1 MDMCMTVAKKLSAAL
16 RAHGEA
22 VRYLVFGAL
31 TTLLNMALY
40 ALFQAWIGYQAAN
53 SWGNV
58 LDNALCI
65 LFAYATN
72 RRFVF
77 GSRTRGRA
85 AVQEFGRFVAC
96 RLGTML
102 LDAGVMVAGGNW
114 LAPQGQ
120 ALVLAVLGPWLRA
133 SDGVIL
139 GVGGSVA
146 YGAEQAALALW
157 GLGVKVFSN
166 LLVIVL
172 NYLFSKLLIFQKNN
186 GAAPLDGNSK
196 KRR

>member
-1 MDMCMTVAKKLSAAL
+1 MYKTISAGGMCMNNTVSRAL
-16 RAHGEA
+16 G
-22 VRYLVFGAL
+22 F
-31 TTLLNMALY
+31 
-40 ALFQAWIGYQAAN
+40 I
-53 SWGNV
+53 
-58 LDNALCI
+58 
-65 LFAYATN
+65 
-72 RRFVF
+72 
-77 GSRTRGRA
+77 SRHRRA
-85 AVQEFGRFVAC
+85 ASGA
-96 RLGTML
+96 
-102 LDAGVMVAGGNW
+102 
-114 LAPQGQ
+114 

-146 YGAEQAALALW
+146 YGAREAALALW
-157 GLGVKVFSN
+157 GLGVKAFSN

>member
-40 ALFQAWIGYQAAN
+40 ALFQALFGYQAAN

-102 LDAGVMVAGGNW
+102 LDAAVVLAGGNW

-120 ALVLAVLGPWLRA
+120 ALVLAVLGPWLA
-133 SDGVIL
+133 APGG
-139 GVGGSVA
+139 GVGAGGEA
-146 YGAEQAALALW
+146 AALALW
-157 GLGVKVFSN
+157 GLGVKAFSN

-172 NYLFSKLLIFQKNN
+172 NYLFSKLLIFQKPA
-186 GAAPLDGNSK
+186 G
-196 KRR
+196 REQ

>member
-1 MDMCMTVAKKLSAAL
+1 MTVTQKILSAV
-16 RAHGEA
+16 RAHSEA
-22 VRYLVFGAL
+22 LRYLVFGVL

-40 ALFQAWIGYQAAN
+40 AVFQAWFGYQAAN

-58 LDNALCI
+58 LDNILCI

-85 AVQEFGRFVAC
+85 AAAEFGRFVAC
-96 RLGTML
+96 RLGTMA
-102 LDAGVMVAGGNW
+102 LDACIMVAGGNW

-120 ALVLAVLGPWLRA
+120 ALVLAGPGPRLTPPGRGLPGGRGGRGPWA
-133 SDGVIL
+133 A
-139 GVGGSVA
+139 GGPPA
-146 YGAEQAALALW
+146 PA
-157 GLGVKVFSN
+157 GLGVKAFSN

-172 NYLFSKLLIFQKNN
+172 NYLFSKLLIFQKPA
-186 GAAPLDGNSK
+186 G
-196 KRR
+196 REQQ

>member
-1 MDMCMTVAKKLSAAL
+1 MLMTVAKKLSAAL

-22 VRYLVFGAL
+22 LRYLVFGVL

-40 ALFQAWIGYQAAN
+40 ALFQALFGYQAAN

-77 GSRTRGRA
+77 ASRTRGRA
-85 AVQEFGRFVAC
+85 AVREFGRFVAC

-102 LDAGVMVAGGNW
+102 LDAAVVLAGGNW

-120 ALVLAVLGPWLRA
+120 ALVLAVLGPWLTA
-133 SDGVIL
+133 SGGGVLGAGGGAADGA
-139 GVGGSVA
+139 G
-146 YGAEQAALALW
+146 EAALALW
-157 GLGVKVFSN
+157 GLGVKAFSN

-172 NYLFSKLLIFQKNN
+172 NYLFSKLLIFQKPA
-186 GAAPLDGNSK
+186 G
-196 KRR
+196 REQ

>member
-40 ALFQAWIGYQAAN
+40 ALFQAWFGYQAAN

-58 LDNALCI
+58 LDNALWI

>member
-1 MDMCMTVAKKLSAAL
+1 MTVTQKILSAV
-16 RAHGEA
+16 RAHSEA
-22 VRYLVFGAL
+22 LRYLVFGAL

-40 ALFQAWIGYQAAN
+40 AVFQAWFGYQAAN

-58 LDNALCI
+58 LDNILCI

-85 AVQEFGRFVAC
+85 AAAEFGRFVAC
-96 RLGTML
+96 RLGTMA
-102 LDAGVMVAGGNW
+102 LDACIMVAGGNW

-120 ALVLAVLGPWLRA
+120 ALVLAVLGPWLTA
-133 SDGVIL
+133 PDGVIL
-139 GVGGSVA
+139 GAGGSVA
-146 YGAEQAALALW
+146 YGAREAALALW
-157 GLGVKVFSN
+157 GLGVKAFSN

-172 NYLFSKLLIFQKNN
+172 NYLFSKLLIFQKPA
-186 GAAPLDGNSK
+186 G
-196 KRR
+196 REQQ

>member
-40 ALFQAWIGYQAAN
+40 ALFQAWFGYQAAN

-120 ALVLAVLGPWLRA
+120 ALVLAVLGPRTASTGGGRRRGRGRPGPVGAGGQGLFQPAGHRA
-133 SDGVIL
+133 QLPVQ
-139 GVGGSVA
+139 
-146 YGAEQAALALW
+146 QAADL
-157 GLGVKVFSN
+157 
-166 LLVIVL
+166 
-172 NYLFSKLLIFQKNN
+172 
-186 GAAPLDGNSK
+186 PK
-196 KRR
+196 KQRRSPAGREQ

>member
-40 ALFQAWIGYQAAN
+40 ALFQAWFGYQAAN

-120 ALVLAVLGPWLRA
+120 ALVLAVLGPWLTA
-133 SDGVIL
+133 SGG
-139 GVGGSVA
+139 GVGAGGEA
-146 YGAEQAALALW
+146 AALALW
-157 GLGVKVFSN
+157 GLGVKAFSN

>member
-16 RAHGEA
+16 RTHGEA

-40 ALFQAWIGYQAAN
+40 ALFQAWFGYQAAN

-85 AVQEFGRFVAC
+85 AVREFGRFVAC

-186 GAAPLDGNSK
+186 GAVPLDGNSK

>member
-40 ALFQAWIGYQAAN
+40 ALFQAWFGYQAAN

-114 LAPQGQ
+114 LARRGRRWCWRCWAPGC
-120 ALVLAVLGPWLRA
+120 ALRMA
-133 SDGVIL
+133 SSWGWAAAWPMARSRPPSPC
-139 GVGGSVA
+139 GG
-146 YGAEQAALALW
+146 W
-157 GLGVKVFSN
+157 GSRSFPICWSSCS
-166 LLVIVL
+166 ITC
-172 NYLFSKLLIFQKNN
+172 S
-186 GAAPLDGNSK
+186 ASC
-196 KRR
+196 

>member
-1 MDMCMTVAKKLSAAL
+1 MTVTQKILSAA
-16 RAHGEA
+16 RAHSEA
-22 VRYLVFGAL
+22 LRYLVFGVL

-40 ALFQAWIGYQAAN
+40 AVFQAWFGYQAAN

-166 LLVIVL
+166 LLVNVL
-172 NYLFSKLLIFQKNN
+172 NYLFSKLLILQKNN

-196 KRR
+196 TRR